1 MKIEKLVTHM
11 YGEAKGNN
19 VPRERG
25 NLCNLN
31 SMLKIITT
39 ICTHVLRCFSVEEL
53 SAGYVIASELSRK

>member
-1 MKIEKLVTHM
+1 M

-53 SAGYVIASELSRK
+53 AAGYVIASELSRK